1 MAHQGKRHAC
11 AQIERELE
19 SRIRLG
25 HCVQGAEIQELGRT
39 RLRRSPVRHSAGN
52 GLSAEQL
59 TPAVVACATDAFALA
74 ERFDAQCACRMLGK
88 HAPPC
93 GFVAACELDWLRFRH
108 EGAPGWWCGSEV
120 IVGVAGG
127 ERKNAAGLP
136 VTQHIPAAGDQDL
149 TGRFACLR
157 CSVRRC
163 SRRALAAAEMLPPCS
178 SKVRS
183 ISSH

>member
-52 GLSAEQL
+52 GLSTEQL

-108 EGAPGWWCGSEV
+108 EG
-120 IVGVAGG
+120 
-127 ERKNAAGLP
+127 LP
-136 VTQHIPAAGDQDL
+136 VGGAVRKSLSASRETSGRTPWGYRLRTNEQRTLCPLPL
-149 TGRFACLR
+149 TALSHPVAQGRNISGT
-157 CSVRRC
+157 SVEQENR
-163 SRRALAAAEMLPPCS
+163 E
-178 SKVRS
+178 
-183 ISSH
+183 